1 MERLNHQAELLLKK
15 VTEESDKHT
24 VQDPLSELKLMWDSL
39 EEKIIN
45 RQVNILED
53 GGFIHDFEKSFSLC
67 IMLVLIYTV
76 IHFILEITEPYIIE
90 FEFCNLLSCFCGF

>member
-24 VQDPLSELKLMWDSL
+24 VQDPLSELKLMWYSL

-45 RQVNILED
+45 RQVNKLEG
-53 GGFIHDFEKSFSLC
+53 GGFIHDLDFWVKLFIMYHVRISLHIYSFYFGNYRA
-67 IMLVLIYTV
+67 I
-76 IHFILEITEPYIIE
+76 
-90 FEFCNLLSCFCGF
+90 

>member
-24 VQDPLSELKLMWDSL
+24 VQDPLSELKLMWNSL

-45 RQVNILED
+45 RQVSKA
-53 GGFIHDFEKSFSLC
+53 GGQR
-67 IMLVLIYTV
+67 
-76 IHFILEITEPYIIE
+76 FILQTCHQSPLLHTTK
-90 FEFCNLLSCFCGF
+90 NLDAKE

>member
-15 VTEESDKHT
+15 VTQESDKHT

-45 RQVNILED
+45 RQVNKPEG
-53 GGFIHDFEKSFSLC
+53 GGFIHDLD
-67 IMLVLIYTV
+67 L
-76 IHFILEITEPYIIE
+76 
-90 FEFCNLLSCFCGF
+90 

>member
-45 RQVNILED
+45 RQVNNLEG
-53 GGFIHDFEKSFSLC
+53 GGFIHDLGFWEKLFTMYNVC
-67 IMLVLIYTV
+67 INLHIP
-76 IHFILEITEPYIIE
+76 FGLEITELE
-90 FEFCNLLSCFCGF
+90 FYNLLSWFYGF